1 MSDWLIAIILGLV
14 EGLTEFLPISSTGH
28 LILFGDLLGFTGD
41 SEEKFKVIIQLGAIL
56 SVLVLYRSRFI
67 GLLSGMGS
75 EVCRP
80 AAWLEP
86 GLRGLRGVLK
96 LSLASIPAL
105 AVGFVFRHQI
115 KDHLFSSGPVLV
127 AFAVGAVA
135 ILLVDRGSGTRDGK
149 GIESISWQQSLII
162 GCIQC
167 LALWPGM
174 SRSASTIVGGMLVGL
189 SRGAAAEFSFLV
201 AVPVLSAAA
210 LHEMFDAMQIF
221 TPHELAI
228 LSVGFLVSF
237 FSAIIA
243 IKAFIGAV
251 SRWSLRP
258 FAWYRLLVVLLFGAS
273 YLFSAR

>member
-1 MSDWLIAIILGLV
+1 
-14 EGLTEFLPISSTGH
+14 
-28 LILFGDLLGFTGD
+28 
-41 SEEKFKVIIQLGAIL
+41 
-56 SVLVLYRSRFI
+56 
-67 GLLSGMGS
+67 
-75 EVCRP
+75 
-80 AAWLEP
+80 
-86 GLRGLRGVLK
+86 
-96 LSLASIPAL
+96 
-105 AVGFVFRHQI
+105 
-115 KDHLFSSGPVLV
+115 
-127 AFAVGAVA
+127 
-135 ILLVDRGSGTRDGK
+135 
-149 GIESISWQQSLII
+149 
-162 GCIQC
+162 
-167 LALWPGM
+167 
-174 SRSASTIVGGMLVGL
+174 MLVGL